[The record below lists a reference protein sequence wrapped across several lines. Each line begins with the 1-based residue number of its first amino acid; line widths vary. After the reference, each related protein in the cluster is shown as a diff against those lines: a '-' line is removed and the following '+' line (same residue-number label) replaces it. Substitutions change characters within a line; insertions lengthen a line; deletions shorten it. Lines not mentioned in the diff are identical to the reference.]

1 MDKFIVFDCDGTL
14 LDTLPG
20 IKEALNVT
28 LKELNLSYEYNLEEV
43 KNFIGG
49 GVKRLFKL
57 GLKRDFNEDE
67 LNLML
72 SNYKKYQYLAKPYKN
87 VIETLS
93 YLKEK
98 KIKLFVYSNK
108 PHDLLLEVIK
118 NNFPSNMF
126 IEIQGDNFIYKRKPD
141 PEYLESL
148 FKKYNLNPSNGFYM
162 GDSIF
167 DLETARN
174 AKLKSIIY
182 TNGFGNYEEI
192 KKENPDYMISD
203 FNELKEIIK

>member
-1 MDKFIVFDCDGTL
+1 MEKFIVFDCDGTL
-14 LDTLPG
+14 LNTLPG

-28 LKELNLSYEYNLEEV
+28 LKELNLNYEYNLEEV

-49 GVKRLFKL
+49 GVKRLFSL
-57 GLKRDFNEDE
+57 GLKRDFSDDE

-72 SNYKKYQYLAKPYKN
+72 SNYKKYQYLAKPYDN
-87 VIETLS
+87 VIESLK

-98 KIKLFVYSNK
+98 EIKLFVYSNK
-108 PHDLLLEVIK
+108 PHDLLKEVIK
-118 NNFPSNMF
+118 INFPKDLF
-126 IEIQGDNFIYKRKPD
+126 IEVQGDNFIYKRKPD
-141 PEYLESL
+141 PEYLNSL
-148 FKKYNLNPSNGFYM
+148 FKKYKLNPKNGYYM

-174 AKLKSIIY
+174 AKLKAIIY
-182 TNGFGNYEEI
+182 TNGFGDYEEI
-192 KKENPDYMISD
+192 KNKNPDYMIKD

>member
-1 MDKFIVFDCDGTL
+1 MEKFIVFDCDGTL

-28 LKELNLSYEYNLEEV
+28 LKEFNLNYEYNLEEV
-43 KNFIGG
+43 RNFIGG

-57 GLKRDFNEDE
+57 GLKRDFSDNE

-72 SNYKKYQYLAKPYKN
+72 QNYEKYQYLAKPYEN
-87 VIETLS
+87 VLETLK
-93 YLKEK
+93 YLKKEGV
-98 KIKLFVYSNK
+98 KLFVYSNK
-108 PHDLLLEVIK
+108 PHKLLLEVIK
-118 NNFPSNMF
+118 MNFPEDLF
-126 IEIQGDNFIYKRKPD
+126 IDIQGDNFIYKRKPD

-148 FKKYNLNPSNGFYM
+148 FKKYDLNANDGYYM

-182 TNGFGNYEEI
+182 SKGFGNYEEI
-192 KKENPDYMISD
+192 KLQNPDYMIDD
-203 FNELKEIIK
+203 FIKLKEIIK